1 MLGRNF
7 MTFENVALPNP
18 DPDGFSI
25 DYENIENDA
34 VAEDGSTISNTT
46 RLLKR
51 TFNITV
57 TVSSRWLDILSGLCR
72 LTSGTLVYRG
82 ESIEAKARMTSSPM
96 KAWSQYAARTDGL
109 WTVTLAISEI

>member
-7 MTFENVALPNP
+7 MTFENVAIPNP

-57 TVSSRWLDILSGLCR
+57 TVSSKWLDELTVLCG
-72 LTSGTLVYRG
+72 LTSGTLVFRG

-109 WTVTLAISEI
+109 WTVSLAISEI